1 MEVVAMQTTAE
12 ARVIAFG
19 PKRRAARA
27 SGRRRAV
34 ARGIVSVWLGTA
46 ALAVLLLVGQVVAL
60 LLRHGLAGIAIG
72 LAVISAAGWPIAGRL
87 IKNGAPGSH
96 KRPISRRGRH
106 VGLKLSPLAA
116 DSQDTDI

>member
-1 MEVVAMQTTAE
+1 MRPTAE

-34 ARGIVSVWLGTA
+34 GRGIVSVWLGTA
-46 ALAVLLLVGQVVAL
+46 ALALLLLIGQIVAS
-60 LLRHGLAGIAIG
+60 LLRHGVAGIGTG
-72 LAVISAAGWPIAGRL
+72 LVVVSVAGWPLAGRL
-87 IKNGAPGSH
+87 TKNGPAGSR
-96 KRPISRRGRH
+96 KRPISGRARNL
-106 VGLKLSPLAA
+106 GLKLLPQTA